1 MTNVSDEALK
11 NKKRL
16 VNQFFKIIVSNKEYD
31 FKIDKIS
38 NKEIFIQKKFYYE
51 ELVSVDSK
59 DSFEFYIQNLI
70 TESDDF
76 IDNPME
82 LKQRSINNK
91 NKLMRRMFSIP
102 IGDKKNGFR
111 IINITSRHIKIE
123 NVLSFELIEKIYAK
137 NIISLEYLLHELL
150 LGNMV
155 DYDLFKESDSRS
167 YTKDTSTKTKISE
180 GSQDI
185 PVDVTNINKLSSEE
199 LTSKLSNVKGWQKLV
214 FDSIDNYEEDVFT
227 LDKIEK
233 QDIYDSYRFQGES
246 LIPTIES
253 NLSPLIDLGLV
264 KKFDEKHYVKLW

>member
-1 MTNVSDEALK
+1 
-11 NKKRL
+11 
-16 VNQFFKIIVSNKEYD
+16 
-31 FKIDKIS
+31 
-38 NKEIFIQKKFYYE
+38 
-51 ELVSVDSK
+51 
-59 DSFEFYIQNLI
+59 
-70 TESDDF
+70 
-76 IDNPME
+76 ME

-155 DYDLFKESDSRS
+155 DYDIFKESDSRS